1 MPQGRPLALR
11 ADEMAAACGGRLV
24 AGRPAARVAGFAIDS
39 RRVRPGDIFLALQGA
54 RFDGHRFVPEALR
67 NGAGGVVISDLS
79 AAGSDAAMPGS
90 PLVIAVRDTT
100 CALQRLG
107 RFVRRRSGARVVA
120 ITGSVGKTTTKENV
134 AALLSGSYRVFRN
147 AGNLNNHIGLPLSLL
162 ELRHRP
168 EVAVVELGM
177 NHAGEIRTLVNIAE
191 PEVRVWTNVAEV
203 HAAYFDSIEA
213 IADAKAEVMEG
224 ATATTQLVANAGD
237 PRVMVRAAAFPGTV
251 TTFGV
256 ERDADVSARRVRSL
270 GLEGM
275 AATIETAGAA
285 VDVRTPLLG
294 YGQIANVA
302 AAIAVALR
310 FDVSLEVLAER
321 VARCAPQPGRG
332 QVVRLGALTVVDD
345 TYNSSPVALRAALD
359 AVGRERGCRR
369 RVAVL
374 GEMLELGVRSAA
386 LHEACGRAAVEAG
399 FGVVVAVG
407 GMPAA
412 ALAAGARAAGLPE
425 SAVATFETSAEAAGH
440 VAGIARDGDVMLVKG
455 SRGIGMDR
463 VVERL
468 KAER

>member
-1 MPQGRPLALR
+1 MVLR
-11 ADEMAAACGGRLV
+11 ADETAAACGGRLV
-24 AGRPAARVAGFAIDS
+24 AGRPDARVTGFAIDS
-39 RRVRPGDIFLALQGA
+39 RRVRPGDVFLALRGA

-79 AAGSDAAMPGS
+79 AAGRDAAAAGAPF
-90 PLVIAVRDTT
+90 VIAVQDTT
-100 CALQRLG
+100 GALQRLG

-134 AALLSGSYRVFRN
+134 ATLLAGSYRVFRN

-162 ELRHRP
+162 ELRHGP
-168 EVAVVELGM
+168 EIAVVELGM
-177 NHAGEIRTLVNIAE
+177 NHAGEIRTLVDIAE
-191 PEVRVWTNVAEV
+191 PDVRVWTNVAEV
-203 HAAYFDSIEA
+203 HAEFFDSIEA
-213 IADAKAEVMEG
+213 IADAKAEIMEG
-224 ATATTQLVANAGD
+224 ATAAAQLVANAGD
-237 PRVMVRAAAFPGTV
+237 PRVMARAATFPGTV

-256 ERDADVSARRVRSL
+256 ERDADISARRVRSL
-270 GLEGM
+270 GLAGM
-275 AATIETAGAA
+275 SATIESAGAS

-294 YGQIANVA
+294 YGQVANLA

-310 FDVSLEVLAER
+310 FDVPLELIPER
-321 VARCAPQPGRG
+321 AARCVPQPGRG
-332 QVVRLGALTVVDD
+332 QVVRLGRLTVVDD
-345 TYNSSPVALRAALD
+345 TYNASPVALRAALD
-359 AVGRERGCRR
+359 AVGGERDCLR

-374 GEMLELGVRSAA
+374 GEMLELGVRSPA

-399 FGVVVAVG
+399 FGVVVTVG
-407 GMPAA
+407 GPPAA

-425 SAVATFETSAEAAGH
+425 SAVATFETSAAAAGH
-440 VAGIARDGDVMLVKG
+440 VADIAREGDVILVKG

>member
-1 MPQGRPLALR
+1 MPQGKALVLR
-11 ADEMAAACGGRLV
+11 ADEIAAACDGRLV
-24 AGRPAARVAGFAIDS
+24 AGGPATRVAGFAIDS
-39 RRVRPGDIFLALQGA
+39 RRVRPGDIFLALRGA

-67 NGAGGVVISDLS
+67 NGAGGVLISDLS
-79 AAGSDAAMPGS
+79 AAGADGALPGS
-90 PLVIAVRDTT
+90 PLVIAVHDTT
-100 CALQRLG
+100 FALQRLG
-107 RFVRRRSGARVVA
+107 RFVRQRSGARVVA

-134 AALLSGSYRVFRN
+134 AALLEGSYRVFRN

-162 ELRHRP
+162 ELRHGP
-168 EVAVVELGM
+168 EIAVVELGM

-191 PEVRVWTNVAEV
+191 PDVRVWTNVAEV
-203 HAAYFDSIEA
+203 HAEFFDSIEA

-224 ATATTQLVANAGD
+224 ATAATHLVANAGD
-237 PRVMVRAAAFPGTV
+237 PRVMARAAAFPGTV

-256 ERDADVSARRVRSL
+256 ETQADVTARRVRSL
-270 GLEGM
+270 GLAGM
-275 AATIETAGAA
+275 AATIEAGGTA

-294 YGQIANVA
+294 SGQIANVA
-302 AAIAVALR
+302 AAVAVALG
-310 FDVSLEVLAER
+310 FDVPLELLSQR
-321 VARCAPQPGRG
+321 VARCVPQPGRG
-332 QVVRLGALTVVDD
+332 QVLRIGALTVVDD

-374 GEMLELGVRSAA
+374 GEMLELGVRSAT

-407 GMPAA
+407 GAPAA
-412 ALAAGARAAGLPE
+412 ALAGGARVAGLPE
-425 SAVATFETSAEAAGH
+425 SAVATFESSADAAGY
-440 VAGIARDGDVMLVKG
+440 VAGIARDGDVILVKG
-455 SRGIGMDR
+455 SRGVGMDR